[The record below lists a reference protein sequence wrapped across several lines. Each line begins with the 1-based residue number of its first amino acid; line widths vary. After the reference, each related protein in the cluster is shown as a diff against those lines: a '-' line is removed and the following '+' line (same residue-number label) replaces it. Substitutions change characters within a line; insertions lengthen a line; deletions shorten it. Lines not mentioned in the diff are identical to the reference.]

1 MFPIGHLHKAQVREI
16 AETHGLATAKRPDSY
31 GICFIGKR
39 KLDMFLPGYI
49 GVTKGA
55 FVDHDTGEVLGTCVS
70 REVGVADGELTQLRL
85 GNGSTGHHQGAELYT
100 IGQKARIAGL
110 DRKYVQ
116 GRVCGARGRTDGG
129 ACRWFVVGLNVE
141 DGVVKVV
148 DDTHHPAMYCDYI
161 EVRPRTELC
170 LCSPVCVRHV

>member
-39 KLDMFLPGYI
+39 KLDTFLPGYI

-70 REVGVADGELTQLRL
+70 REVGDGEPTQLRL
-85 GNGSTGHHQGAELYT
+85 RNGKHRPPPGCRAVHYWSKGAN
-100 IGQKARIAGL
+100 
-110 DRKYVQ
+110 
-116 GRVCGARGRTDGG
+116 
-129 ACRWFVVGLNVE
+129 RWLGSQVRSGE
-141 DGVVKVV
+141 GVWSSR
-148 DDTHHPAMYCDYI
+148 AY
-161 EVRPRTELC
+161 
-170 LCSPVCVRHV
+170 